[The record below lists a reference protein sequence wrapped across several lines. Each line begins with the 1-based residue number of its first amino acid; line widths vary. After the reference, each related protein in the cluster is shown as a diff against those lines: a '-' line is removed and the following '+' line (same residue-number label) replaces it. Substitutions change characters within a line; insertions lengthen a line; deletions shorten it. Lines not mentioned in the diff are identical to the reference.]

1 MGAKYFLL
9 WLSRR
14 FGKKRFQITNISEK
28 TGTISINFYL
38 TNLYLWII
46 IKTQHKMLFFTFPI
60 GNWYPQSWYSVIFSV
75 IGFTFPIGNWYLSDV
90 LLISLTLTLY
100 LSHRELI
107 LVKSSKICFTSSSF
121 TFPIGNWYGNIRWTQ
136 YFHQNQ
142 LYLSHRELIPIAPML
157 DFLVCHTLPFP

>member
-60 GNWYPQSWYSVIFSV
+60 GNWYVSVLCKKHSPF
-75 IGFTFPIGNWYLSDV
+75 FWLYLSHRE
-90 LLISLTLTLY
+90 LIHNNYWYNNCQYYLY

-107 LVKSSKICFTSSSF
+107 LVHFPKMKFTSILYLSHRELIHALPLLTQFFLRFFF
-121 TFPIGNWYGNIRWTQ
+121 TFPIGNWYHI
-136 YFHQNQ
+136 
-142 LYLSHRELIPIAPML
+142 HRSNL
-157 DFLVCHTLPFP
+157 

>member
-9 WLSRR
+9 WLSTR

-60 GNWYPQSWYSVIFSV
+60 GNWY
-75 IGFTFPIGNWYLSDV
+75 
-90 LLISLTLTLY
+90 LTIRAIKFCRLYPLY

-107 LVKSSKICFTSSSF
+107 LWWISFCQSSHIHF
-121 TFPIGNWYGNIRWTQ
+121 TFPIGNWYTNFIKYIVTHTNFTFPIGNWYSKSPR
-136 YFHQNQ
+136 
-142 LYLSHRELIPIAPML
+142 
-157 DFLVCHTLPFP
+157 FL